1 MKSIESMEIA
11 EKEKKTK
18 SRKKIYI
25 KRTAIVFTVLI
36 ILAGIFVVCT
46 INDFDS
52 ADSSPING
60 NRGKG
65 LISLTSQNS
74 NSKNKKTSKTTY
86 NQAIKDIKTAISS
99 NNPQISNLQI
109 TLNAR
114 LFKVTFSTTS
124 DKETAKHEAEVI
136 IETMDQKF
144 RETSGASNYEGSK
157 YSTLFNKNNDKDE
170 IGQYSVDFVIYNQE
184 NDNFPIFGTK
194 HPCVDTISFSSKS

>member
-1 MKSIESMEIA
+1 MESMENMK
-11 EKEKKTK
+11 KEKKTK

-36 ILAGIFVVCT
+36 ILAGMFVVRT

-74 NSKNKKTSKTTY
+74 NSKNKKTSKSVY
-86 NQAIKDIKTAISS
+86 NQAIKDIKSSVLSS
-99 NNPQISNLQI
+99 NSQISDLKI

-114 LFKVTFSTTS
+114 LFKVTFTTTS
-124 DKETAKHEAEVI
+124 DKEAAKHEAETI
-136 IETMDQKF
+136 LETMDNKF
-144 RETSGASNYEGSK
+144 REISGASDYEGSK
-157 YSTLFNKNNDKDE
+157 YSTLLNKSNDKDE
-170 IGQYSVDFVIYNQE
+170 IGQYSVDFIIYNQE

>member
-36 ILAGIFVVCT
+36 ILAGIFVACT

-52 ADSSPING
+52 VDSSPING

-86 NQAIKDIKTAISS
+86 NQVIKDIKTAISS

-124 DKETAKHEAEVI
+124 DKETAKHEAEFI
-136 IETMDQKF
+136 IETMGQKF